1 MSILKNELKISFLK
15 GLESYMKDLTESEI
29 NRLYQSYQERWKSL
43 NKPVE
48 KRRFLQQIMVAFA
61 SLYVL
66 EDSDDILQEASL
78 LQGILEGLL
87 QASETLETKLNIK
100 NV

>member
-1 MSILKNELKISFLK
+1 MANLENELKIVFLK
-15 GLESYMKDLTESEI
+15 HLEAKMKDLTESEI
-29 NRLYQSYQERWKSL
+29 NRLNQSYQERWKSL
-43 NKPVE
+43 NTPVE

-66 EDSDDILQEASL
+66 EDSADILQDASE
-78 LQGILEGLL
+78 LQGLLEGLV
-87 QASETLETKLNIK
+87 QASETLETKLHIK